1 MQREKMGSRRGIRF
15 RIWDGGEEFKNRPPD
30 LPAGDY
36 GAIQLRRHS
45 LTPEWCV
52 RNMNRP
58 QKLIVPEMIGQT
70 ISHYRIVEKL
80 GGGGMGVVYKAEDTR
95 LHRFVA
101 LKFLPEEVARDPQT
115 LARFQREAQAASALN
130 HPNICTIYDIGEHDG
145 QAFIAMEFLDG
156 LTLKHRIAG
165 RPMETETVLS
175 LAIEIADALDAAHS
189 EGIVHRDIKP
199 ANIFVTKRG
208 HAKVLDFGLAKLTP
222 VTGKAGAPAE
232 IDATAT
238 VSAENLTSQ
247 GTAIGTVAYMSPEQA
262 KGKELDSRTDLF
274 SFGAVLYEMV
284 TGTVPFRGDT
294 SAVIF
299 DAILNRAPL
308 QVLRFNP
315 DVPPRLEEIINK
327 ALEKDR
333 DMRFQHASEMRS
345 DLKRLQRD
353 IGSGHGSAV
362 QTQDAGVSGD
372 QPTATSV
379 QMPAS
384 GVGPIAAQSSARQ
397 ISAPQAA
404 ASSSSVSA
412 VAREHKFGLAAIVV
426 VALVLLAAGGF
437 GVYSLLS
444 RNGPTPFQNFT
455 ITQITNTGKAQQAAI
470 SPDGKYVL
478 NVQDDNG
485 RESLWLRNIPTSSDT
500 QIVPPA
506 AAAYLSLTFSPDGNY
521 VYFRKAGISTQSEW
535 DLYRTPVLG
544 GTPQLILRDLDTG
557 ITFSPDGHRI
567 AYARANDPE
576 VGKYRLLTAN
586 SDGSDETIL
595 QIAANGPGTL
605 PRFVSWSPD
614 GKRITYTVFTLG
626 DVLSTIKSFDI
637 AGKQPETTASFKNE
651 LVFDIAWLPG
661 GQWLFARYGQ
671 KGPSYLRSQIGLI
684 SHAGGQILP
693 ITRDTNSYD
702 TLTVSADG
710 KTAATVQVR
719 TTNSVSLIS
728 SASSPANTPVQQLPQ
743 AQDVQS
749 IAWTTGG
756 MLLVSDG
763 QSVQRMNLNGE
774 QRSTILND
782 PDSWIVDMA
791 RCGDRYIVLAWA
803 FHGGTNQVRIWRANA
818 DGSNPTQLTNGLFDR
833 YPVCSPDGKW
843 VYYYDAVGPHYS
855 MKAPLEGGQ
864 TEPVPASDV
873 HGTYGFGAGAAI
885 SPDGKRLIFNAD
897 VAPADNPQVPVS
909 KLALVTLDSG
919 SQSSPLLLQ
928 PDPRIAA
935 GGGNGFTNAMTFTT
949 DGKSVAYIVR
959 DQGVDNIFVQPL
971 DGSPGQQITNFTSE
985 HIAEFQ
991 WSPDGKTLAVVRA
1004 QNTSDVV
1011 LLREK

>member
-1 MQREKMGSRRGIRF
+1 
-15 RIWDGGEEFKNRPPD
+15 
-30 LPAGDY
+30 
-36 GAIQLRRHS
+36 
-45 LTPEWCV
+45 
-52 RNMNRP
+52 
-58 QKLIVPEMIGQT
+58 MIGQT

-145 QAFIAMEFLDG
+145 RAFIAMEFLDG

-165 RPMETETVLS
+165 RPMETETILF

-208 HAKVLDFGLAKLTP
+208 HAKILDFGLAKLTP
-222 VTGKAGAPAE
+222 ATGKAGAPGE
-232 IDATAT
+232 IDATAA
-238 VSAENLTSQ
+238 VSAENLTSP
-247 GTAIGTVAYMSPEQA
+247 GMAIGTVAYMSPEQA

-333 DMRFQHASEMRS
+333 DMRYQHASEMRS

-353 IGSGHGSAV
+353 SGSGHGSV
-362 QTQDAGVSGD
+362 VPIQDVGDSGGQQT
-372 QPTATSV
+372 TTSA
-379 QMPAS
+379 QTPAS
-384 GVGPIAAQSSARQ
+384 GVSPIATQSSARQ

-404 ASSSSVSA
+404 GSSSSVSA
-412 VAREHKFGLAAIVV
+412 VAREHKFGLAAVVV
-426 VALVLLAAGGF
+426 VAVILLAAGGF
-437 GVYSLLS
+437 GVYSFLS

-455 ITQITNTGKAQQAAI
+455 ITQITNTGKAMQAAI

-478 NVQDDNG
+478 NVQNDNG
-485 RESLWLRNIPTSSDT
+485 LQSLWLRNIPTGSDT

-506 AAAYLSLTFSPDGNY
+506 AAVYSTLIFSPDGNY
-521 VYFRKAGISTQSEW
+521 VYFRKAGIGTQSEW
-535 DLYRTPVLG
+535 DLFRTPVLG
-544 GTPQLILRDLDTG
+544 GTPQLLLRDLDTG

-586 SDGSDETIL
+586 ADGSDETIL
-595 QIAANGPGTL
+595 QIAVNGPGTL
-605 PRFVSWSPD
+605 PRFITWSPD
-614 GKRITYTVFTLG
+614 GKRITYSLFTLG
-626 DVLSTIKSFDI
+626 DVLSTIKSFDV
-637 AGKQPETTASFKNE
+637 AGKQEQTLASFKNE
-651 LVFDIAWLPG
+651 LVFDVVWPPG
-661 GQWLFARYGQ
+661 GQWLLARYNQ
-671 KGPSYLRSQIGLI
+671 KGGSWVRSQIGLI
-684 SHAGGQILP
+684 AHTGGQIQP
-693 ITRDTNSYD
+693 ITRDTNEYD
-702 TLTVSADG
+702 TLTLSADG

-719 TTNSVSLIS
+719 TAYSLS
-728 SASSPANTPVQQLPQ
+728 LLPGAGAQANTNVQSLAQ

-749 IAWTTGG
+749 VGWTADGK
-756 MLLVSDG
+756 LLVSDG
-763 QSVQRMNLNGE
+763 QGVRRMNPDGG
-774 QRSTILND
+774 QQSTILND
-782 PDSWIVDMA
+782 PNSWIADMA
-791 RCGDRYIVLAWA
+791 PCGDRYIVLAWS
-803 FHGGTNQVRIWRANA
+803 FHGGTNQIHIWRTNA
-818 DGSNPTQLTNGLFDR
+818 DGSNPTQLTNGPFDQF
-833 YPVCSPDGKW
+833 PVCSPDGKW
-843 VYYYDAVGPHYS
+843 VYYSEVVGPHFS
-855 MKAPLEGGQ
+855 LKTPVEGGQ
-864 TEPVPASDV
+864 PEPVPASDV
-873 HGTYGFGAGAAI
+873 HNMYGSGAGQAI
-885 SPDGKRLIFNAD
+885 SSDGKRLIFNAD
-897 VAPADNPQVPVS
+897 ISGPNSVPLN
-909 KLALVTLDSG
+909 KLALVNLDSS
-919 SQSSPLLLQ
+919 SQSAPIMLQ
-928 PDPRIAA
+928 PDPRIAT
-935 GGGNGFTNAMTFTT
+935 GGGTGFTNAMSFTP

-971 DGSPGQQITNFTSE
+971 DGSPGHQITNFTSE
-985 HIAEFQ
+985 HIAKFQ
-991 WSPDGKTLAVVRA
+991 WSPDGKTLAVARA